1 MPGYA
6 NSVAGMGRGLGRGRG
21 FGAGRGFGY
30 GRGAGRGM
38 GWGVG
43 AAPAVP
49 AEVEKWNLERRAEAL
64 EEELRVVRGRLEAL
78 GTAAAEKTE

>member
-6 NSVAGMGRGLGRGRG
+6 NSAAGMGRGLGRGRG
-21 FGAGRGFGY
+21 FGAGR
-30 GRGAGRGM
+30 RI
-38 GWGVG
+38 GWGVE

-64 EEELRVVRGRLEAL
+64 EEELRVVRGRLETL
-78 GTAAAEKTE
+78 GIASAEKTE